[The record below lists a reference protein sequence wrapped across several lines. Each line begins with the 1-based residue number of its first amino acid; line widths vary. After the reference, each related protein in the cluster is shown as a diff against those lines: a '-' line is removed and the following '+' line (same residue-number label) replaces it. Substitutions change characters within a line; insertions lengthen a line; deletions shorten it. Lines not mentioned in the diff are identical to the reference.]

1 MSSLSRGISFK
12 LFATSLSAL
21 PFFEVMSVLSF
32 FWTFSLISFFW
43 TKKDFEQSVFTQ
55 VSITAV
61 DVQLPI
67 YKNLYDRE
75 EASADSEILP
85 KQSLHCLHVIRL

>member
-1 MSSLSRGISFK
+1 
-12 LFATSLSAL
+12 
-21 PFFEVMSVLSF
+21 MSVLSF

-43 TKKDFEQSVFTQ
+43 TKKDFEQSVFTR